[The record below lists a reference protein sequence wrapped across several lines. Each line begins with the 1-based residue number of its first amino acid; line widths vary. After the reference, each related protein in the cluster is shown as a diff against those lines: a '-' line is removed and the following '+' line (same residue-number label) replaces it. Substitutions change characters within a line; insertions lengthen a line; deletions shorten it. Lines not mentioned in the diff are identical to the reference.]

1 MSRFVFGAV
10 FLLGLVVGIVG
21 AAAVG
26 IHAQEAEPEAS
37 PVSPYSARA
46 DCIVAHESHWDASA
60 VNPRSGASGLGQF
73 LRSTWATTPY
83 AARSVFDPYAN
94 HAAVCWMLAVGRARE
109 FDVVR
114 LGYC

>member
-1 MSRFVFGAV
+1 MSRFVLGAA
-10 FLLGLVVGIVG
+10 FGLVVGVVG

-26 IHAQEAEPEAS
+26 IHAQEEQEAAAT

-60 VNPRSGASGLGQF
+60 VNPRSGAAGLGQF

>member
-1 MSRFVFGAV
+1 VAFTLLVYAFLNAV
-10 FLLGLVVGIVG
+10 TAYGQEDGET
-21 AAAVG
+21 AA
-26 IHAQEAEPEAS
+26 

-46 DCIVAHESHWDASA
+46 DCIVAHESHWNAAA

-94 HAAVCWMLAVGRARE
+94 HAAVCWMLAAGRARE